1 MPAIDPDRLTRQVA
15 KVAEAAGD
23 PIELRRRALD
33 LLEFYADR
41 TRRPGASTQVDDV
54 PPSFGAPRSVMRALT
69 SKLVGAVTGRP
80 ERALAGA
87 EALWRADHR
96 ETRLLAAALVGSL
109 DDRRAPT
116 WVEDHA
122 ALTNDYVVLGE
133 MAVRGLTG
141 WRQADPL
148 DFVDNLMRWLDSS
161 KRPTQHLA
169 LLAIVAAADDPEFRQ
184 LPRLFPL
191 MSGRSGSFRGE
202 IRKAY
207 TASIRALA
215 RRSPPEATY
224 FLMAEVASGDP
235 AAFRLAR
242 AVLDALPPDNA
253 GRLRRALPGR
263 RGH

>member
-1 MPAIDPDRLTRQVA
+1 MPAIDPDRLTRQVV
-15 KVAEAAGD
+15 KVAAAIGD

-41 TRRPGASTQVDDV
+41 TRRPGPSTQVDDV
-54 PPSFGAPRSVMRALT
+54 PPSFGAPRPVMRSLT
-69 SKLVGAVTGRP
+69 SSLVRAVAGRR
-80 ERALAGA
+80 ERALAA
-87 EALWRADHR
+87 ADALWRADYR

-109 DDRRAPT
+109 DDRQAAA

-122 ALTNDYVVLGE
+122 ALAEDNVVLGE
-133 MAVRGLTG
+133 MAGRGLAG

-148 DFVDNLMRWLDSS
+148 GFVDNLTNWLDSS

-169 LLAIVAAADDPEFRQ
+169 LLAIIAAVDDPGFRQ

-191 MSGRSGSFRGE
+191 LSGRSGSFRGE

-207 TASIRALA
+207 TDSIRALA
-215 RRSPPEATY
+215 RRSPPEATH

-242 AVLDALPPDNA
+242 AVLDTLPPDNA

-263 RGH
+263 RLR